1 MWVQF
6 LTIYDDIE
14 TLQKKFENRFFGQNR
29 DFLHFLMIHDSADKS
44 AGHGRNHYW
53 WPEMHS
59 PDDLDAFSYPS
70 QQCMTSRS
78 HSMSF

>member
-44 AGHGRNHYW
+44 ARNGRNHDW

-59 PDDLDAFSYPS
+59 LHVLDAFLYPS
-70 QQCMTSRS
+70 QHCMTSRS
-78 HSMSF
+78 HSTTF